1 MLKRLKYIFR
11 TDSKYLISIRLFPA
25 LGGLLLVLFI
35 LIVSTSPLK
44 ARTVKDHL
52 GREIQIPEKP
62 ERIISLAPSITE
74 CLFALEQGDRV
85 IGVTQFSDYPPE
97 AQKLPQV
104 GSYVSLNLERI
115 VALKP
120 DLCIGTKDGN
130 PRGTIMRLE
139 KLGVPVYAVDPRDL
153 NAVMDTLSELG
164 ELLRAQQRAE
174 DVVQDM
180 RERIDAISS
189 AVAGTKRRPRVFF
202 QIGISP
208 IVSVGTD
215 TFIHELIELSG
226 GKNLTAGSTPYP
238 RVSREEVLRLRPDVL
253 IITSMA
259 RDEMFEQVK
268 REWQKWP
275 SIPAVKNEQIYLVNS
290 DHFDRA
296 TPRLVKGLEKLFQ
309 LLHPQLYKK
318 YAR

>member
-1 MLKRLKYIFR
+1 MSKRVMFIFK
-11 TDSKYLISIRLFPA
+11 TACKYLIWLRLFCA
-25 LGGLLLVLFI
+25 LMALFLAFSVLVAG
-35 LIVSTSPLK
+35 TSPLM

-52 GREIQIPEKP
+52 GRKIKIPEKP
-62 ERIISLAPSITE
+62 ERILSLAPSITE

-85 IGVTQFSDYPPE
+85 IGVTQFSDYPTE
-97 AQKLPQV
+97 AKKLPQV
-104 GSYVSLNLERI
+104 GSYVNLNLEKI

-130 PRGTIMRLE
+130 PRSVIMRLE

-153 NAVMDTLSELG
+153 FAVMDTLSELG
-164 ELLRAQQRAE
+164 DLLRAEQIAKE
-174 DVVQDM
+174 VVQDM
-180 RERIDAISS
+180 RERIETVRS
-189 AVAGTKRRPRVFF
+189 AVARTKERPRVFF

-215 TFIHELIELSG
+215 TFIHELINLAG

-238 RVSREEVLRLRPDVL
+238 RISREEVLRLQPEVL

-259 RDEMFEQVK
+259 RDEVFERVK
-268 REWQKWP
+268 KEWLKWP
-275 SIPAVKNEQIYLVNS
+275 NIPAVKNEQIYLVNS

-309 LLHPQLYKK
+309 LLHPKLYLK
-318 YAR
+318 YAK